1 MVVWDG
7 LHWMS
12 WIMPNLFDFD
22 SKNSEP
28 GQVIIGT
35 DEAGRGPGAGPVFS
49 AAVCFLKPHKDLK
62 KILFKVNDSKKLS
75 ESTREELFDLI
86 KLNSIYHIASSGVE
100 EIEKINILQ
109 ASLLSMK
116 RACEGVI
123 NQIQEQNIKI
133 LIDGNKLIPKFS
145 VTQEYV
151 IKGDSKSASIAAA
164 SILAKVTRDH
174 FMKDLAKEFPNYGWD
189 SNKGY
194 LTPNHLQA
202 IDRYGLTKWHRK
214 KFLEK
219 HFEKSEQIRLSLP
232 IG

>member
-1 MVVWDG
+1 M
-7 LHWMS
+7 
-12 WIMPNLFDFD
+12 
-22 SKNSEP
+22 
-28 GQVIIGT
+28 
-35 DEAGRGPGAGPVFS
+35 
-49 AAVCFLKPHKDLK
+49 
-62 KILFKVNDSKKLS
+62 
-75 ESTREELFDLI
+75 FDLI